1 MLGMPYNNFVKD
13 IFMTEKA
20 KNLSSGLEDYVEAI
34 YIAHL
39 NNKPLK
45 GAELARQLNISRA
58 SVSEAL
64 AKLVAKNLIKY
75 NSYEAISI
83 TKEGIEEAKKVYEKH
98 HTLEQFFETVLGIT
112 KSEAS
117 ENACK
122 IEHIIS
128 QNVLNE
134 MRSFT
139 KFCQTNKEIL
149 DTYKKEKSK

>member
-1 MLGMPYNNFVKD
+1 
-13 IFMTEKA
+13 MTEKA

-117 ENACK
+117 ENAMPKITCFFISITFIFLNAAK
-122 IEHIIS
+122 IEKLF
-128 QNVLNE
+128 VL
-134 MRSFT
+134 SGFQST
-139 KFCQTNKEIL
+139 KK
-149 DTYKKEKSK
+149 

>member
-1 MLGMPYNNFVKD
+1 
-13 IFMTEKA
+13 MTEKA

-117 ENACK
+117 
-122 IEHIIS
+122 
-128 QNVLNE
+128 
-134 MRSFT
+134 
-139 KFCQTNKEIL
+139 
-149 DTYKKEKSK
+149 